1 MSTPMPSDGAIGRY
15 RRWYQRLLRL
25 YPRPFHERFAEPMA
39 QTFTDLA
46 RERTDAN
53 RGLLRFA
60 LATFAETVLAAMK
73 EQMTQM
79 ALQIR
84 HYLKWLAFTAAV
96 LLVPLLG
103 MTLRILLPHGT
114 ETIGINWGPVDFV
127 AAGVLVLGSGLLYE
141 YGRDRSVRLP
151 HRLAV
156 AIAVGA
162 AFLLVWAN
170 LAVGLIGRSGSPANL
185 AYLAVLAVAIGGAA
199 SSRFEPR
206 RSSDA
211 MVAAAL
217 LQAVISVIA
226 MVAGLSATPVADLF
240 FITLWVASAVLFR
253 QASLG
258 PGNAAKLTGR

>member
-1 MSTPMPSDGAIGRY
+1 MPMPSDGVIGRY
-15 RRWYQRLLRL
+15 RRWYRRLLHL
-25 YPRPFHERFAEPMA
+25 YPRPFRERFADQMA

-46 RERTDAN
+46 RERTDGN
-53 RGLLRFA
+53 RGLLGFA
-60 LATFAETVLAAMK
+60 LATFTETVLAATK
-73 EQMTQM
+73 EQMAQM

-84 HYLKWLAFTAAV
+84 HYLKWVAFTAAV

-103 MTLRILLPHGT
+103 MGLQLLLPHGT
-114 ETIGINWGPVDFV
+114 ETIGINWGPADFL
-127 AAGVLVLGSGLLYE
+127 AAGIVVLGAGVLYE
-141 YGRDRSVRLP
+141 YGRHRSVRRP
-151 HRLAV
+151 HRVAV

-170 LAVGLIGRSGSPANL
+170 LAVGLIGRSGNPANL

-199 SSRFEPR
+199 TSRFEPR

-211 MVAAAL
+211 MLAAAL
-217 LQAVISVIA
+217 LQAVISGIA
-226 MVAGLSATPVADLF
+226 MVAGLPATPVADLF

-258 PGNAAKLTGR
+258 SDDAAKLTGR